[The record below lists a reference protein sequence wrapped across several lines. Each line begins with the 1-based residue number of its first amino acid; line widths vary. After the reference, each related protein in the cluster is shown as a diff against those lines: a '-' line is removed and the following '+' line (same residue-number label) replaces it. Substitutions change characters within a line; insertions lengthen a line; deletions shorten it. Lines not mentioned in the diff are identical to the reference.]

1 MYMVVAWCITLQG
14 MGYTQWSVGY
24 AGYAVLAAFCI
35 RKEYTMYVVVAW
47 CITLQ
52 GRGIHSGWS
61 GMRGN
66 KSGYACGTDDS
77 SQQFPQPPYVTKH
90 ATFPNMELGT
100 SSNGIAIF
108 FAKSSFSSD

>member
-1 MYMVVAWCITLQG
+1 MYM
-14 MGYTQWSVGY
+14 
-24 AGYAVLAAFCI
+24 
-35 RKEYTMYVVVAW
+35 VVAW

-77 SQQFPQPPYVTKH
+77 SQQFPRPPYVTKH

-100 SSNGIAIF
+100 SSNGKATF
-108 FAKSSFSSD
+108 FLQNLAFLLIDNDLYIPPIHLT

>member
-1 MYMVVAWCITLQG
+1 
-14 MGYTQWSVGY
+14 
-24 AGYAVLAAFCI
+24 
-35 RKEYTMYVVVAW
+35 MYVVVAW

-100 SSNGIAIF
+100 SSNGIATIPQVTKSIF
-108 FAKSSFSSD
+108 LLISKNKYIPSIHMT

>member
-1 MYMVVAWCITLQG
+1 MYMVVAW
-14 MGYTQWSVGY
+14 SV
-24 AGYAVLAAFCI
+24 
-35 RKEYTMYVVVAW
+35 
-47 CITLQ
+47 TLQ
-52 GRGIHSGWS
+52 GRSIHSGWW

-100 SSNGIAIF
+100 SSNGKATICCKILLP
-108 FAKSSFSSD
+108 SD